1 MNSGFLRRGQL
12 RWVAWVFAAL
22 LLGSCGGNL
31 PKLAPLPPDAVVL
44 AFGDSLTFGTGAEGN
59 QSYPAVLE
67 RLISRRVVAS
77 GVPGEVTSEG
87 RARLPQVLEEVHPRL
102 LILCHGGN
110 DLLRKTGEQQA
121 AENLRAMIAMA
132 RQQGV
137 QVILIAVP
145 KPGMFPSPPDYYQQ
159 IAKEFHI
166 PVDQDSLKRILS
178 DNRLK
183 SDLVH
188 PNAAGYQELADD
200 VAKMLKQGGAI

>member
-1 MNSGFLRRGQL
+1 MSASVRSRFWL
-12 RWVAWVFAAL
+12 RWFLPVLAAL
-22 LLGSCGGNL
+22 LLGGCGGRV
-31 PKLAPLPPDAVVL
+31 PKLAHLPPDAIVL
-44 AFGDSLTFGTGAEGN
+44 AFGDSLTYGVGADEN

-67 RLISRRVVAS
+67 HLISRRVVAS
-77 GVPGEVTSEG
+77 GVPGEVTAEG
-87 RARLPQVLEEVHPRL
+87 LKRLPQVLEEVHPRL

-121 AENLRAMIAMA
+121 SENLRAMIAMA

-137 QVILIAVP
+137 QVMLIAVP

-166 PVDQDSLKRILS
+166 PVDLDSLKRILS

-183 SDLVH
+183 SDMVH
-188 PNAAGYQELADD
+188 PNAAGYHELADD
-200 VAKMLKQGGAI
+200 VAKMLKQSGAI

>member
-1 MNSGFLRRGQL
+1 MNVAVLQYARL
-12 RWVAWVFAAL
+12 RWGALVLAVL
-22 LLGSCGGNL
+22 LLGGCGGNV
-31 PKLAPLPPDAVVL
+31 PKLAHLPPDAVVL
-44 AFGDSLTFGTGAEGN
+44 AFGDSLTYGTGADGG

-77 GVPGEVTSEG
+77 GVPGEVTAEG

-121 AENLRAMIAMA
+121 AENLRAMITLA

-137 QVILIAVP
+137 QVMLIAVP
-145 KPGMFPSPPDYYQQ
+145 KPGLFPSPPDYYRE
-159 IAKEFHI
+159 IAKEFRI
-166 PVDQDSLKRILS
+166 PVDLDSLKRILS

-188 PNAAGYQELADD
+188 PNAAGYHELADD
-200 VAKMLKQGGAI
+200 VAKVLKQSGAI